1 MKYFIILPF
10 FLIFY
15 LHTFAQQ
22 KNFDYLDIFDLQ
34 LVADPQI
41 SPDGE
46 QIIYIRHQF
55 DVMEDKRYTNL
66 WIINFDGSNHRP
78 LTSGK
83 NSYSSVRWSPDGSK
97 IAFISNEEGKSE
109 IFIRYMDTGEMSS
122 ITNLQY
128 TPADLSWQPEGKYLL
143 FSKRLPFSRPSIAS
157 IPSAPS
163 GANWSA
169 PAVEIEHVRYRT
181 DGNFGF
187 VGEGYRHLF
196 VVSPYGGAVRQISS
210 GNYNHNSASW
220 APEGNTIIFVSD
232 RSGSEELIPNRVHIY
247 ELDINSGNLDQ
258 LTEESGPYSNP
269 IISPDG
275 SMIALVSFED
285 KFKGY
290 QQRFVYIMKRN
301 NPRFRVL
308 TANTDFDPSLLS
320 WSADSRNIFFRY
332 DKEGDS
338 RIGSLN
344 LDGSY
349 FDVASSLG
357 GPSLGRPY
365 GGGNYSVS
373 ENGRITFPK
382 VTATRAPE
390 LAVAQ
395 PGGRGSRVITDING
409 DFFKSRKVGEIEE
422 FWVQSSTDHFKIH
435 SWVIYPP
442 DFDAERTYP
451 MILEIHGGPHTN
463 YGPRFSPEL
472 QLMASQGYV
481 VLYTNPRG
489 STSYGPDFASY
500 INFNYPSEDHDDLM
514 DAVDFLIEK
523 GVVDPERLYI
533 TGGSG
538 GGVLT
543 AWAIGKTDR
552 FAAAVVSKPVINW
565 HSFVISADLYPFFTK
580 YWFTAMPWED
590 PEQYLARSPLSLVGN
605 VNTPTML
612 LTGELDFRTPMAESE
627 QYYNALKLRG
637 VDASLVRIQNEAHN
651 MITRPS
657 NLIRKVGYIVGW
669 FNRYDSGE

>member
-1 MKYFIILPF
+1 MKK
-10 FLIFY
+10 FLIVLF
-15 LHTFAQQ
+15 LLFSALFIFAQQ
-22 KNFDYLDIFDLQ
+22 KHFDYLDIFDLQ
-34 LVADPQI
+34 MVAEPQI
-41 SPDGE
+41 SPNGE

-55 DVMEDKRYTNL
+55 DILEDKRYTNL

-83 NSYSSVRWSPDGSK
+83 NSYSSVRWSPDGK
-97 IAFISNEEGKSE
+97 RIAFVSNEEGKSE
-109 IFIRYMDTGEMSS
+109 IFIRYMDTGEMAS
-122 ITNLQY
+122 ITNLQHS
-128 TPADLSWQPEGKYLL
+128 PGDLSWHPDGKYLL
-143 FSKRLPFSRPSIAS
+143 FSKRIPFKRPSIAS

-169 PAVEIEHVRYRT
+169 PAVEIEHVRYRA

-187 VGEGYRHLF
+187 VTEGYRHLF
-196 VVSPYGGAVRQISS
+196 IVSPEGGAFRQLSS
-210 GNYNHNSASW
+210 GEYNHNSVSW
-220 APEGNTIIFVSD
+220 APEGNSVIFVSD
-232 RSGSEELIPNRVHIY
+232 RSGDEELVPNRQHIY
-247 ELDINSGNLDQ
+247 ELNIHSGDLAR
-258 LTEESGPYSNP
+258 LTSEPGPYSDP
-269 IISPDG
+269 VLSPDG
-275 SMIALVSFED
+275 ARMSYISFED

-290 QQRFVYIMKRN
+290 QQRFVYLADRN
-301 NPRFRVL
+301 GSRARVL
-308 TANTDFDPSLLS
+308 TAQSDFDPSSLK

-332 DKEGDS
+332 DQEGDS
-338 RIGSLN
+338 RVGSLN

-349 FDVASSLG
+349 FDLANSLG
-357 GPSLGRPY
+357 SPTLGRPY
-365 GGGNYSVS
+365 GGGSYSVS
-373 ENGRITFPK
+373 KNGRIAFPK

-390 LAVAQ
+390 LAVGQ
-395 PGGRGSRVITDING
+395 PGGRSSRVITDING
-409 DFFKSRKVGEIEE
+409 EFFKSRKVGEVEE
-422 FWVQSSTDHFKIH
+422 FWVQSSTAHFKIH
-435 SWVIYPP
+435 SWLIYPP
-442 DFDAERTYP
+442 DFDAEKTYP

-514 DAVDFLIEK
+514 DAVDYVLEK
-523 GVVDPERLYI
+523 GFVDPDRLYI

-590 PEQYLARSPLSLVGN
+590 PEQYLTRSPLSLVGN

-612 LTGELDFRTPMAESE
+612 LTGELDYRTPMAESE

-637 VDASLVRIQNEAHN
+637 VDAALVRIQNEAHN

-657 NLIRKVGYIVGW
+657 NLVRKVGYIVGW
-669 FNRYDSGE
+669 FDRYGGE